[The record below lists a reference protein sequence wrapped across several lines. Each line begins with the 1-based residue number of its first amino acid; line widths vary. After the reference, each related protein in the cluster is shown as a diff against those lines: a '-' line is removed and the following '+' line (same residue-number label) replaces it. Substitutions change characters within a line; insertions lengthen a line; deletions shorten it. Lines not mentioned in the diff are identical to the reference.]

1 MKKVLCVILS
11 IIFLT
16 APAFALP
23 REDNG
28 EAPERTVTYEP
39 EFSDDGKLIF
49 YPQSDGTYAVTSR
62 DKDLINGTLTV
73 PAEFNGKKVTV
84 ILKNSFSLCGITEL
98 ILPEGLEVIE
108 EYAFSGAKIG
118 NVTVPDSVISI
129 GKGAFY
135 CSDMKSLYVG
145 AGCVDCNTA
154 FGGVQIESIKV
165 SDKNKAY
172 SSTGCCLT
180 EKATGR
186 LLLGCK
192 NSVIPDT
199 VTYICEGAF
208 TGVTELTEITIPDSV
223 QGIETYAFSR
233 CTGLKS
239 VVLPESLKEIGN
251 YAFNASGLESVVI
264 NCGDCAMG
272 SSVFSASKLRK
283 IEFGENV
290 KEIGKS
296 AFFNC
301 TELTEVTIPGNV
313 KTIGESAF
321 NGCSK
326 LVSLTLCEGITEI
339 GYKAFFGCVG
349 IKEIVIPD
357 SVEKIDDY
365 AFAHGKAEGSDPM
378 LTYLKKVTLGKGLQY
393 IGEQAFARCSALEE
407 VVINCENL
415 NHIGER
421 AFHSCYS
428 LKDIDLPDSLTKIE
442 YAAFAAC
449 RSFKNVFIPD
459 SVTEIGKSAFR
470 ACTSLES
477 VTFGSNLKTIGE
489 TAFADCTNLRS
500 VVLPDGLKTINRKAF
515 DNCRISKLS
524 MPDSVTYLGL
534 NAFKGNSIISVE
546 NDIDGVYYLGN
557 EKNPYAVLVGV
568 KNTSYIKSIE
578 IKEGTK
584 LIAEGAFEDCY
595 ELETLTI
602 PESVLN
608 INGIAFLSC
617 RSLKT
622 VYYAGN
628 KRQWKNIN
636 ISDVL
641 NDELFAAEIV
651 YGKTIQFIRGDING
665 DEKLNNKDVVALFR
679 YASGNIDAVFD
690 ESTCDFNG
698 DGSVNNKDVV
708 ALFRYISGRA

>member
-1 MKKVLCVILS
+1 
-11 IIFLT
+11 
-16 APAFALP
+16 
-23 REDNG
+23 
-28 EAPERTVTYEP
+28 
-39 EFSDDGKLIF
+39 
-49 YPQSDGTYAVTSR
+49 
-62 DKDLINGTLTV
+62 
-73 PAEFNGKKVTV
+73 
-84 ILKNSFSLCGITEL
+84 
-98 ILPEGLEVIE
+98 
-108 EYAFSGAKIG
+108 
-118 NVTVPDSVISI
+118 
-129 GKGAFY
+129 
-135 CSDMKSLYVG
+135 
-145 AGCVDCNTA
+145 
-154 FGGVQIESIKV
+154 
-165 SDKNKAY
+165 
-172 SSTGCCLT
+172 
-180 EKATGR
+180 
-186 LLLGCK
+186 LGCK

-239 VVLPESLKEIGN
+239 VVLPESLKEIGS
-251 YAFNASGLESVVI
+251 YAFNASGLEHVVI

-290 KEIGKS
+290 KEISKS

-449 RSFKNVFIPD
+449 RSFKNVVIPD

-524 MPDSVTYLGL
+524 MPDNVTYLGL

-557 EKNPYAVLVGV
+557 EKNPYAVFVGV

-641 NDELFAAEIV
+641 NDELFAAV
-651 YGKTIQFIRGDING
+651 FAGDFAIETEFNFFT
-665 DEKLNNKDVVALFR
+665 DNAVLVHDLVVDSAF
-679 YASGNIDAVFD
+679 AISDSF
-690 ESTCDFNG
+690 ESVG
-698 DGSVNNKDVV
+698 
-708 ALFRYISGRA
+708 ISGIVSDSGSKNILCKFNEVSVFSHKVGFAIERNDICFFAIGRNTTEYATFLSVTLGAFRSDFLSFFSEDVDSGIKVAVAFHEGFFAVHHTCAGHAAEFHNLSSFNFSHFNNDLWS